1 MPESAT
7 RSSTVQTASQQVRA
21 FIAKSPNSKVV
32 KLPIP
37 QMFVNPAPALR
48 PQNQKVRRKRALAS
62 AAPAPKSN
70 AAPDPSAL
78 AHSQTPGTACASQ
91 DPQRRISTRTDRC
104 PPDPPYAAPAPHRY
118 PDCPPAP
125 PASDTPD
132 RPPDSPSRPTSAAA
146 GPPCAHRTSPPG
158 QWSESA
164 PHPTDPSQTD
174 PHAVAASRH
183 YHTRTGSSPSPWQ
196 SPRSPC
202 SGPRRIRG
210 CSQIPPSSPCGVP
223 AGPCSDSPG

>member
-37 QMFVNPAPALR
+37 QMFVSVGAGFIFWQEKRCLSKASYFFQKKMNPAPALR

-70 AAPDPSAL
+70 AAPGPSAP
-78 AHSQTPGTACASQ
+78 AHSQTPGTACASP
-91 DPQRRISTRTDRC
+91 DPQRRISTRTDRY

-132 RPPDSPSRPTSAAA
+132 RPPDSPSRPTSAEAD
-146 GPPCAHRTSPPG
+146 PPCVHRTSPPG
-158 QWSESA
+158 RWCGA
-164 PHPTDPSQTD
+164 ALHPTDRWQTD
-174 PHAVAASRH
+174 RHGVEIGRASCRE
-183 YHTRTGSSPSPWQ
+183 R
-196 SPRSPC
+196 
-202 SGPRRIRG
+202 
-210 CSQIPPSSPCGVP
+210 V
-223 AGPCSDSPG
+223 